1 MHVCSQFRHP
11 WQTGQYWRPTFSGGV
26 GSCRPALWPDSR
38 QTSRTKNYLFNVVII
53 YVCYTTYYSL
63 GRLPGYSGSRQLSGV
78 GCQKR
83 QPSLMADLLSA
94 RMSRP
99 GLKFSS
105 NHIRG
110 ILQKMAIGM
119 LDIQY
124 DTNWLPFLKNST
136 GMQLLTADI
145 IYDTTVLW
153 WWRRRR
159 RQRRLQQIVVV
170 LARGISNS
178 INQYKKNWK
187 QKEHTLTIRAT

>member
-1 MHVCSQFRHP
+1 MSAVSFGTHDKPVSIDGRHFP
-11 WQTGQYWRPTFSGGV
+11 VVLARVGRHCDPTAV
-26 GSCRPALWPDSR
+26 KRVE
-38 QTSRTKNYLFNVVII
+38 QKNYLFNVVII

-63 GRLPGYSGSRQLSGV
+63 GRLPGYSGSRQLPGV

-124 DTNWLPFLKNST
+124 DTNWLPFLKNGT

-153 WWRRRR
+153 
-159 RQRRLQQIVVV
+159 
-170 LARGISNS
+170 
-178 INQYKKNWK
+178 
-187 QKEHTLTIRAT
+187 